1 MKNIFKGC
9 VLAAALLGGVSCTK
23 MLDMTPTNLVS
34 DKAIWEKTESAEWAV
49 NSIYSY
55 VYGVMANQSLVGLT
69 ESLTDM
75 MKYGSYNYNSRAFI
89 PSEFAYGDATTLTA
103 SYVDVYM
110 GYWGTQYSRILNTNE
125 ALSNLKSYGQMSD
138 EDKIRLEAELRFMR
152 AYLYFDLV
160 KRYREVI
167 IYDEDLSAI
176 VKDRKLDT
184 EEQGWDF
191 IQKDLDFAA
200 AKLPAKED
208 AKGRLDKGMAY
219 AFLTRTMLYA
229 KRYDAVI
236 AAADEVKKLGY
247 DLEKKYA
254 DSYSKST
261 VDGNVEAILQ
271 YHFSRAENVTHGFD
285 FYYTPGGDYALNGTT
300 GGGYGTPTQ
309 ELVESYEKATG
320 GKPDWAPWHGTG
332 ITDTP
337 PYAELEPRFHATVL
351 YNGSD
356 WKGRK
361 IEPYLGGADG
371 FCEWNAEPEPDGRS
385 TTGYYLRKMVDET
398 HDVKQY
404 PSGGV
409 QPITVIRYAEVLLNK
424 AEALYA
430 TGEEGQANGIV
441 NDIRSRV
448 GLPAITAD
456 GADLMAAI
464 RQERKVE
471 FAFEGLWYWD
481 LRRWGIAHKAY
492 PEGLTGYQVHGFKI
506 TKDEEG
512 NFTYDYISVDDKNRN
527 FPERLYRF
535 PLPADELNNNGAL
548 EGQFPEWR

>member
-1 MKNIFKGC
+1 MKNIFKVF
-9 VLAAALLGGVSCTK
+9 VLASALSVSASCTK
-23 MLDMTPTNLVS
+23 MLDMTPTGLVS
-34 DKAIWEKTESAEWAV
+34 DKTIWEKTESAEWAV
-49 NSIYSY
+49 NSLYTYIYDI
-55 VYGVMANQSLVGLT
+55 MENQSLVGLT

-75 MKYGSYNYNSRAFI
+75 MKYGSYNYNKMAFI
-89 PSEFAYGDATTLTA
+89 PSEFAYGEDNTITA

-110 GYWGTQYSRILNTNE
+110 GYWITRYAQIKNINE
-125 ALSNLKSYGQMSD
+125 AFSNLKKYGQMP
-138 EDKIRLEAELRFMR
+138 EDDKTRLEAEIRFMR
-152 AYLYFDLV
+152 AYVYFDLV
-160 KRYREVI
+160 KRYKEVI
-167 IYDEDLSAI
+167 LYDEDLAAI
-176 VKDRKLDT
+176 VKDKELST
-184 EEQGWDF
+184 EEEAWNF
-191 IQKDLDFAA
+191 IQKDLEFAA
-200 AKLPAKED
+200 DKLPVKAE
-208 AKGRLDKGMAY
+208 AGGRLDKGAAY
-219 AFLTRTMLYA
+219 AFTTRAMLYA
-229 KRYDAVI
+229 KKYDAVI
-236 AAADEVKKLGY
+236 SAAEEVKKLGY
-247 DLEKKYA
+247 DLEKNYA

-261 VDGNVEAILQ
+261 TDGNVEAILQ
-271 YHFSRAENVTHGFD
+271 YHFSRADNITQLFD
-285 FYYTPGGDYALNGTT
+285 NYYTPGGDFSLNGQI

-361 IEPYLGGADG
+361 VEPYLGGADG

-404 PSGGV
+404 PSDGV

-424 AEALYA
+424 AEALHA

-512 NFTYDYISVDDKNRN
+512 NFTYDYISVDDKDRN

-535 PLPADELNNNGAL
+535 PLPADELNNNGAVK
-548 EGQFPEWR
+548 QFTEWK